1 MTPESQNLISK
12 TCVACEGGIP
22 PLTKAQAEPYFKEI
36 SGWEADDDF
45 KQIKKAFKFPDFKE
59 TIQAVD
65 RIAELAEEEGHH
77 PDITINYNKVIFS
90 LSTHAIGG
98 LSLNDFI
105 LAAKIDKLLAPGN

>member
-1 MTPESQNLISK
+1 MNQEPQNLTSK

-36 SGWEADDDF
+36 LGWEADEDF
-45 KQIKKAFKFPDFKE
+45 KQIKKTFKLPDFKE
-59 TIQAVD
+59 AVRTVD
-65 RIAELAEEEGHH
+65 QVAELAEEEGHH
-77 PDITINYNKVIFS
+77 PDIIINYNKVTFS

-105 LAAKIDKLLAPGN
+105 LAAKIDKCLE